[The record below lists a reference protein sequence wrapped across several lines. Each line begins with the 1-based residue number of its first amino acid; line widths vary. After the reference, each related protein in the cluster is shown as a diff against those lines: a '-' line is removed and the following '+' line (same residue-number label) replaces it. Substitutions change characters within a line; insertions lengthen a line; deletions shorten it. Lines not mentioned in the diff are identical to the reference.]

1 LDAGSIA
8 LKGPEFAPEL
18 DIRRAVFSVIQEAA
32 RFNPMP
38 RPSHLSEDVLGYR
51 IHTNRELGMMLRREK
66 PLAMFSSGIEG
77 DFGEP
82 LRRYLQMFDRHVE
95 AGSSQEAVISRR

>member
-1 LDAGSIA
+1 
-8 LKGPEFAPEL
+8 
-18 DIRRAVFSVIQEAA
+18 
-32 RFNPMP
+32 
-38 RPSHLSEDVLGYR
+38 
-51 IHTNRELGMMLRREK
+51 MMLRREK